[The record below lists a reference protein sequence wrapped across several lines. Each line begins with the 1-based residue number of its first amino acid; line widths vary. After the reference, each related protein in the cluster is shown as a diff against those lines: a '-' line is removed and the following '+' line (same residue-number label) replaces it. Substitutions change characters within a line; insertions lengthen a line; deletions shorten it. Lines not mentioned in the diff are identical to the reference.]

1 MKPLLVLLFLMLNCS
16 LFSQNADEVQVK
28 TTITEFFEAFHKQ
41 DSVAIKSYMA
51 DTVSLQS
58 ILEGEAGNTILRDSD
73 FSDFLKSIIAIPKE
87 IKFEE
92 RILSNI
98 IKIDGPMAN
107 AWTAYEF
114 YINGKFSHCGVNS
127 FQLIKKGETWK
138 IYYIVDTRRTINCKQ
153 P

>member
-58 ILEGEAGNTILRDSD
+58 ILEGEAGNTILKDSD
-73 FSDFLKSIIAIPKE
+73 FSDFLKSIVAIPKK

-98 IKIDGPMAN
+98 VKIDGPMAN